1 MAAGRLGLTG
11 AANLLNKLLIPRR
24 VRGPGELHSNVLAA
38 LAADEGDLI
47 EYIS

>member
-1 MAAGRLGLTG
+1 MSG
-11 AANLLNKLLIPRR
+11 ATNLLNELLN
-24 VRGPGELHSNVLAA
+24 RGECVGELHSNVLAA